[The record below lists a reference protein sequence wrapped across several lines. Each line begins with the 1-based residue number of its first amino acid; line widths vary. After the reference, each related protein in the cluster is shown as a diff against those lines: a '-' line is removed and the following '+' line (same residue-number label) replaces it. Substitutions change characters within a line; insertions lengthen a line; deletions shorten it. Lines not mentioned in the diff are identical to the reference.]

1 MKEINGYRENG
12 ITDADLKFMRSAIGQ
27 RDASSYETPGQKAN
41 FLRRINHY
49 NLDKN
54 FVNEQNKIIA
64 TITKEEINGL
74 ARKYLQD
81 ENLYILVVGDGA
93 SNRSKL
99 EKLGYEVVDV
109 NAKGDI
115 INDNTIDVKK

>member
-1 MKEINGYRENG
+1 
-12 ITDADLKFMRSAIGQ
+12 MRSAIGQ
-27 RDASSYETPGQKAN
+27 RDARSYETPGQKAN

-54 FVNEQNKIIA
+54 FAKEQNKIIA
-64 TITKEEINGL
+64 TITKEELNAL
-74 ARKYLQD
+74 AKKYLQD

-93 SNRSKL
+93 TNRSKL

-109 NAKGDI
+109 NEKGDI
-115 INDNTIDVKK
+115 INDNKIEMKK